1 MQPRTVRCEN
11 SRDNSTAPDWHPP
24 RYPYQDDRS
33 FVRDLATRA
42 DCAAIVCAI
51 TGLARSLEIVTT
63 AEGVETEE
71 QFTLVRAAGCSLV

>member
-1 MQPRTVRCEN
+1 
-11 SRDNSTAPDWHPP
+11 
-24 RYPYQDDRS
+24 
-33 FVRDLATRA
+33 VRDLATRA